1 MAIKS
6 DLVFYS
12 LYSDANAKKYATSE
26 RNDGYRDGFLGAV
39 HAGIPEVRWDKL
51 VYVGDRK
58 LFWTHGVM
66 FYCSSAVDAVLSLTS
81 NNAVANSA
89 VTRALNAK
97 MPVPVTMTEAEYA
110 AATKSDTTLYIVTDR
125 NGEPQGVYIGSVA
138 VVTAKDRITVDSEL
152 DPNST
157 NPVENRAIH
166 AALTEMSETVST
178 YDQRIETSE
187 QAAITAAS
195 ESAVAKQSATSA
207 QAAAEAVKQALDNF
221 ISSSGDIGQLV
232 SQVMLNVKAIE
243 ELKQQSERVFRCSEA
258 KWENIINDPVQAS
271 VFFAT
276 HAGWDVH
283 VMDEWEDIDSSRWH
297 FGDKFPIRFGGGQWQ
312 FGDTFPIMF
321 KQ

>member
-1 MAIKS
+1 MAIRS
-6 DLVFYS
+6 DLIYYS
-12 LYSDANAKKYATSE
+12 KYSDANAKRYATSA

-39 HAGIPEVRWDKL
+39 HAGIPDVQWDKL
-51 VYVGDRK
+51 VFVGDRR
-58 LFWTHGVM
+58 LFWTHGVI
-66 FYCSSAVDAVLSLTS
+66 FYCSSTVDTILSLTS
-81 NNAVANSA
+81 NNAISNSA

-97 MPVPVTMTEAEYA
+97 MPTPVTLTEAEFA
-110 AATKSDTTLYIVTDR
+110 NLNKDDKTLYIVTDR
-125 NGEPQGVYIGSVA
+125 DGVPQGVYIGSVA
-138 VVTAKDRITVDSEL
+138 VVTAKDRIVVDSEL
-152 DPNST
+152 DPDST

-166 AALTEMSETVST
+166 AALTEIRETVST

-207 QAAAEAVKQALDNF
+207 EAAARAVQMALDNF

-243 ELKQQSERVFRCSEA
+243 ELQQKSERVYRCSEA
-258 KWENIINDPVQAS
+258 KWESIINDPVQSS

-276 HAGWDVH
+276 HVGWDVH
-283 VMDEWEDIDSSRWH
+283 VMEEWDDIESSRWH